1 MSRDNLIKVATG
13 FIAWV
18 NKPQDADAFSAFI
31 SKDVNVPIPYPGTTP
46 DYAGLLAMTQAAHV
60 AAPDLKMT
68 IKEMVVDEVKSTVV
82 ILIDITGTHVK
93 YLPIRL
99 VNLTIV
105 NGSEF
110 QEQESRSIR
119 WTF

>member
-1 MSRDNLIKVATG
+1 MSRDKLIKVATG

-18 NKPQDADAFSAFI
+18 NKPQDAHALSAFI
-31 SKDVNVPIPYPGTTP
+31 SKDVKVPIPYPGTTP

-60 AAPDLKMT
+60 AAPDIKMT

-93 YLPIRL
+93 YLPMRL
-99 VNLTIV
+99 VKLTIV
-105 NGSEF
+105 NG
-110 QEQESRSIR
+110 
-119 WTF
+119 